1 MTRLSESRKTGP
13 TEPRGDDEYDIQNF
27 AAEDPQRFHSLLS
40 LMCPRD
46 QEILICFAV
55 LQKRP
60 TDLSILFGKAA
71 HRAEEDLR
79 KAVHKLSGL
88 IEFGELPDIGRISAI
103 LERRGL
109 EQFGTHSLAAC
120 IWQYAR
126 CRDFAAMSKL
136 IGNKGLRQKMLNT
149 FKTLHGTEGREEGL
163 LAGWI
168 YWLVADAN
176 EHGKGW
182 RKRRR
187 GTREHKLGPTVFRTI
202 RTGVDQ
208 LQEARATSKHGGEGQ
223 KTCNVKIPRRMKF
236 IFSQ

>member
-1 MTRLSESRKTGP
+1 
-13 TEPRGDDEYDIQNF
+13 
-27 AAEDPQRFHSLLS
+27 
-40 LMCPRD
+40 
-46 QEILICFAV
+46 
-55 LQKRP
+55 
-60 TDLSILFGKAA
+60 
-71 HRAEEDLR
+71 
-79 KAVHKLSGL
+79 
-88 IEFGELPDIGRISAI
+88 
-103 LERRGL
+103 
-109 EQFGTHSLAAC
+109 
-120 IWQYAR
+120 
-126 CRDFAAMSKL
+126 MSKL

>member
-1 MTRLSESRKTGP
+1 
-13 TEPRGDDEYDIQNF
+13 
-27 AAEDPQRFHSLLS
+27 
-40 LMCPRD
+40 
-46 QEILICFAV
+46 
-55 LQKRP
+55 
-60 TDLSILFGKAA
+60 
-71 HRAEEDLR
+71 
-79 KAVHKLSGL
+79 
-88 IEFGELPDIGRISAI
+88 
-103 LERRGL
+103 
-109 EQFGTHSLAAC
+109 
-120 IWQYAR
+120 
-126 CRDFAAMSKL
+126 MSKL

-149 FKTLHGTEGREEGL
+149 FKTLHGMEGREEGL